1 MAPTDGDG
9 MDVVARVCLD
19 MLRSCNAC
27 REDPMDRGLQVD
39 SVMLAPLVVLEPL
52 EPAERPAFVLH
63 DLFARRRARSATPS
77 AEPALGR

>member
-9 MDVVARVCLD
+9 MDVVARVCPD
-19 MLRSCNAC
+19 MLRS
-27 REDPMDRGLQVD
+27 RGLQVD
-39 SVMLAPLVVLEPL
+39 SVRLAPLVVLEPL

-63 DLFARRRARSATPS
+63 DLCARRRARSATPS